1 MKINILNYSAW
12 CKVESSLNKTIEGDN
27 DLPDFDAEQKS
38 AEEDIISVLRL
49 RGTKDK
55 DWEVPLHHHRCA
67 VIWAYIYNAS
77 LLNERLFHDLSRII
91 PQSNYQW
98 YVQLECYVDGS
109 ESLGY
114 VILHGG
120 ECYLNAEDPIVGYL
134 AYFLGISPIYAWWRK
149 IWSKFVCLPDHIRLA
164 SIVRRALK
172 EAEQ

>member
-12 CKVESSLNKTIEGDN
+12 WKVESSLNKTIAGDH

-38 AEEDIISVLRL
+38 AEEGIISVLTL

-55 DWEVPLHHHRCA
+55 DWEVPLHYHRCA
-67 VIWAYIYNAS
+67 AIWAYIHNAS
-77 LLNERLFHDLSRII
+77 LLNERLFDDLCRII
-91 PQSNYQW
+91 PKSNYPW

-109 ESLGY
+109 ESLGG

-120 ECYLNAEDPIVGYL
+120 ECYLNAEDPIVGHL
-134 AYFLGISPIYAWWRK
+134 ADFLGISPIYAWWRK

-164 SIVRRALK
+164 STVRRALK
-172 EAEQ
+172 EA